1 MNNFYSYFVRVCPN
15 SFVKSVLIEHFPF
28 VILCIW
34 CVQCVQATIK
44 ERPAAGATTALQPA
58 LTRCTHCQSQLTNY
72 VSILCSSISTTGSQH
87 CCTVWAAAEA
97 TVMTHHTNQTTGLTL
112 FYKGVFSNF
121 YNSPFTEKLS
131 GVECKEW
138 NNVEQYM
145 HACKVGKT

>member
-1 MNNFYSYFVRVCPN
+1 
-15 SFVKSVLIEHFPF
+15 
-28 VILCIW
+28 
-34 CVQCVQATIK
+34 
-44 ERPAAGATTALQPA
+44 
-58 LTRCTHCQSQLTNY
+58 
-72 VSILCSSISTTGSQH
+72 
-87 CCTVWAAAEA
+87 
-97 TVMTHHTNQTTGLTL
+97 MTHHTNQTTGLTL